1 MKKGHVLVIDSDMAT
16 LQGIINALKPKGY
29 YVSSANDARKGFS
42 EALSEVPG
50 LIILNA
56 SLPGKEDG
64 LSLLKQFRSMAEL
77 NPVKIIMISNSA
89 QPEIVAQAIRSG
101 ANDFLVKPL
110 KADTLLERI
119 TKWFPLNP
127 VTK

>member
-1 MKKGHVLVIDSDMAT
+1 MKKGHVLVIDPDMTT
-16 LQGIINALKPKGY
+16 LQGIVNALKPRGY
-29 YVSSANDARKGFS
+29 YVSSAFDARKGFA

-50 LIILNA
+50 LIILNV

-64 LSLLKQFRSMAEL
+64 LNLLKQLRSMPEL
-77 NPVKIIMISNSA
+77 NPVKIIVTSISA

-110 KADTLLERI
+110 KPDTLIERI
-119 TKWFPLNP
+119 TKWFPLTP
-127 VTK
+127 VVK